1 MFGKSPKLLDSV
13 TELVPAG
20 ERVLAAVAVQP
31 KGSGNGMALGGIAGA
46 VITGRGSKGT
56 REASANTGVEV
67 TRFAALAVTN
77 QRVLVLKMNA
87 MGNKARA
94 ITGELPVGAV
104 EAIDVNKSMLRKQI
118 VLRTTGGNFDFE
130 AHKATPA
137 EDLQEALA
145 VARTTA

>member
-13 TELVPAG
+13 AELVPPG

-31 KGSGNGMALGGIAGA
+31 KGSGNAMAIGGIAGA
-46 VITGRGSKGT
+46 VIAGRGSKDT

-67 TRFAALAVTN
+67 SRFAALAVTN

-87 MGNKARA
+87 MGNKASA
-94 ITGELPVGAV
+94 VTGELPIVAV
-104 EAIDVNKSMLRKQI
+104 AGIDVSKSMLRKQI
-118 VLRTTGGNFDFE
+118 VVRTSDGNFDFE
-130 AHKATPA
+130 THKATPA

-145 VARTTA
+145 AARTTA

>member
-13 TELVPAG
+13 AELVPPG

-31 KGSGNGMALGGIAGA
+31 KGSGTGMALGGIAGA
-46 VITGRGSKGT
+46 VIAGRGSKET

-67 TRFAALAVTN
+67 SRFAALAVTN

-87 MGNKARA
+87 MGNKASA
-94 ITGELPVGAV
+94 ITGELPVSAV
-104 EAIDVNKSMLRKQI
+104 EAIEVSKSMLRKQI
-118 VLRTTGGNFDFE
+118 VLRTSGGNFDFE

-145 VARTTA
+145 AARAAA

>member
-13 TELVPAG
+13 AEMVPPG

-31 KGSGNGMALGGIAGA
+31 KGSGNAMAIGGIAGA
-46 VITGRGSKGT
+46 AIAGRGSKTT

-87 MGNKARA
+87 MGNKATA
-94 ITGELPVGAV
+94 ITGELPVAAV
-104 EAIDVNKSMLRKQI
+104 EGIDVSKSMLRKQI
-118 VLRTTGGNFDFE
+118 VVRTSGGNFDFE
-130 AHKATPA
+130 THKATPA
-137 EDLQEALA
+137 EDLQQALA
-145 VARTTA
+145 TARTTA